1 MKNFYVIPWV
11 ICFLFFQN
19 ITIHSQTSITGKIT
33 DKVTG
38 EEMIAAN
45 IIVSKAGVFVAGEST
60 DIDGNYSIRIDPG
73 TYDFKVSYTG
83 YVDHLVKGVIAPAG
97 QATKVD
103 VKIATR
109 GEELKDLMTLEYK
122 IPLETKHKTASC
134 CGTTSE
140 QIRNLPVRNI
150 NAVAAATAGVS
161 SSEERID
168 DLVKHSQTFI
178 KGKITDAE
186 TGEELIGAIV
196 TISKKGVLVKSTT
209 TDIEGDFKI
218 QVDAGTYDL
227 RVRYTGYQDQIQN
240 NIIVN
245 EGQVVKINLQ
255 LNVGVVLDEVVVSG
269 YAVRRSK
276 KSLGYA
282 STTISSKDIRRA
294 PTRDVSSIAGATA
307 GASSSDDGDAISIK
321 GSRSSAT
328 DYYVDGK
335 RVKGKTILK
344 DSKVKLIETETSIED
359 EYLME
364 DARILISNNKF
375 FEATDYILRDKIDL
389 KNNLSMVEL
398 DLTKVIVLKKEIPTP
413 IKAGQLTAAEWRDAD
428 HWKAWKKQQKDKDY
442 KQAKS
447 DWEFYLT
454 NRYAVL
460 IENKKGQ
467 PLADV
472 DVELVN
478 AKRNVLWKTRTD
490 NEGKADLWVGIFDR
504 KEDAKNLKI
513 IASYEGKKYTIRKAK
528 PFKKINKIKI
538 KTDCNLSNRV
548 DIMFAVDA
556 TGSMGDEINY
566 LKSEL
571 QNVIERVQKLD
582 DELDIR
588 LGSVF
593 YRDIRDAY
601 LTQSSPLDSDI
612 SKTVNFIKKQSAGGG
627 GDFPEAVDVAL
638 EETIQKQ
645 NWSKDAMAR
654 VVFLILDAPPHMQ
667 QQNISSL
674 QKSIRIAAEKG
685 IKIIPVTASGIN
697 RTTEYLMKTMAL
709 ATTGTY
715 VFITDDSG
723 IGNSHLKPK
732 TKDYKVEKL
741 NDLLVRL
748 IGKYTDR
755 TSCEEVEEEEEE
767 RSNEI
772 LFANNNQDP
781 NSMTTV
787 IKEDKSILNKV
798 KYFPNPAT
806 TSVTL
811 QLQEA
816 ISEIMIIQS
825 DGKVVRRFENV
836 AAGEMQIDLSGFAEG
851 FYLIRFRKE
860 NGVANGK
867 LIVIK
872 P

>member
-1 MKNFYVIPWV
+1 MKKFYAIPWV

-19 ITIHSQTSITGKIT
+19 ITIHSQTSISGKIT
-33 DKVTG
+33 DKDTG

-45 IIVSKAGVFVAGEST
+45 IIVSKAGVFVQGETT
-60 DIDGNYSIRIDPG
+60 DIDGNYSMRIDPG
-73 TYDFKVSYTG
+73 IYDVRVSYTG
-83 YVDHLVKGVIAPAG
+83 YVDHLVRGVITNAG
-97 QATKVD
+97 QNTKVD
-103 VKIATR
+103 VQIST
-109 GEELKDLMTLEYK
+109 GGVVLDELMTLEYK
-122 IPLETKHKTASC
+122 APLIKKDETVTG
-134 CGTTSE
+134 GTVTSE
-140 QIRNLPVRNI
+140 HIRNLPTRDI
-150 NAVAAATAGVS
+150 SGLGVAISGS
-161 SSEERID
+161 SRSD
-168 DLVKHSQTFI
+168 
-178 KGKITDAE
+178 
-186 TGEELIGAIV
+186 
-196 TISKKGVLVKSTT
+196 
-209 TDIEGDFKI
+209 EGD
-218 QVDAGTYDL
+218 
-227 RVRYTGYQDQIQN
+227 
-240 NIIVN
+240 
-245 EGQVVKINLQ
+245 
-255 LNVGVVLDEVVVSG
+255 
-269 YAVRRSK
+269 AV
-276 KSLGYA
+276 
-282 STTISSKDIRRA
+282 
-294 PTRDVSSIAGATA
+294 
-307 GASSSDDGDAISIK
+307 SIK
-321 GSRSSAT
+321 GSRSSRT

-335 RVKGKTILK
+335 RVKGKK
-344 DSKVKLIETETSIED
+344 MVKEAKAKIIEAETAIED
-359 EYLME
+359 EYLIG

-375 FEATDYILRDKIDL
+375 FESTDYILRDKIDL
-389 KNNLSMVEL
+389 KNNSPMVEL
-398 DLTKVIVLKKEIPTP
+398 DPAKVIVLKKNIITP
-413 IKAGQLTAAEWRDAD
+413 PKAGQLTAAEWRDAD
-428 HWKAWKKQQKDKDY
+428 HWKVWKTQQKDKDY
-442 KQAKS
+442 KQAKN
-447 DWEFYLT
+447 DWKFYLT

-472 DVELVN
+472 EVELVN
-478 AKRNVLWKTRTD
+478 AKKNVLWKTRTD
-490 NEGKADLWVGIFDR
+490 NEGKADLWAGIFDGR
-504 KEDAKNLKI
+504 EDARNLRI
-513 IASYEGKKYTIRKAK
+513 IATYNGKKHKIRKAK
-528 PFKKINKIKI
+528 PFKKVNKIKI

-571 QNVIERVQKLD
+571 QNVIERVQKSD

-601 LTQSSPLDSDI
+601 LTQSTPLDADI
-612 SKTVNFIKKQSAGGG
+612 SKAVNFIQKQNAGGG
-627 GDFPEAVDVAL
+627 GDFPEAVDAAL

-645 NWSKDAMAR
+645 NWSKDAVAR
-654 VVFLILDAPPHMQ
+654 IVFLVLDAPPHMQ
-667 QQNISSL
+667 QQNINSL
-674 QKSIRIAAEKG
+674 QKSIRMAAEKG

-697 RTTEYLMKTMAL
+697 RSTEYLMKTMAL

-732 TKDYKVEKL
+732 NKDYEVEKL

-755 TSCEEVEEEEEE
+755 TSCEEVEEENEEPN
-767 RSNEI
+767 NEV
-772 LFANNNQDP
+772 LFANNNTSTNL
-781 NSMTTV
+781 NSTV
-787 IKEDKSILNKV
+787 VKEDKSILNKV

-825 DGKVVRRFENV
+825 DGKVIRRFENV
-836 AAGEMQIDLSGFAEG
+836 AAGEMQIDLSGFSEG
-851 FYLIRFRKE
+851 FYLIRFRKD

>member
-11 ICFLFFQN
+11 ICFLLFQN

-33 DKVTG
+33 DIDTG

-45 IIVSKAGVFVAGEST
+45 IIVSNAGVFVAGETT

-73 TYDFKVSYTG
+73 TYDVRVSYTG
-83 YVDHLVKGVIAPAG
+83 YVDHLVRSVIANAG

-103 VKIATR
+103 VQLGASEAVLEEVVVKAYKVPLIKMDATST
-109 GEELKDLMTLEYK
+109 GSTV
-122 IPLETKHKTASC
+122 TA
-134 CGTTSE
+134 E
-140 QIRNLPVRNI
+140 HIRNLPTRNI
-150 NAVAAATAGVS
+150 NSVAAATVRCFPGDKDGGVS
-161 SSEERID
+161 
-168 DLVKHSQTFI
+168 V
-178 KGKITDAE
+178 
-186 TGEELIGAIV
+186 
-196 TISKKGVLVKSTT
+196 
-209 TDIEGDFKI
+209 
-218 QVDAGTYDL
+218 
-227 RVRYTGYQDQIQN
+227 
-240 NIIVN
+240 
-245 EGQVVKINLQ
+245 
-255 LNVGVVLDEVVVSG
+255 
-269 YAVRRSK
+269 
-276 KSLGYA
+276 
-282 STTISSKDIRRA
+282 
-294 PTRDVSSIAGATA
+294 
-307 GASSSDDGDAISIK
+307 K

-335 RVKGKTILK
+335 RVKGKEMLK
-344 DSKVKLIETETSIED
+344 DSKVKLIKTETAIED
-359 EYLME
+359 EYLIG

-375 FEATDYILRDKIDL
+375 FESTDYILRDKIDL
-389 KNNLSMVEL
+389 KNNFPMVEL
-398 DLTKVIVLKKEIPTP
+398 DPTKIIVLKKNIITP
-413 IKAGQLTAAEWRDAD
+413 PKAGQLTAAEWRDAD
-428 HWKAWKKQQKDKDY
+428 HWKVWKTQQKDKDY

-447 DWEFYLT
+447 DWKFYLT

-460 IENKKGQ
+460 VENKQGQ
-467 PLADV
+467 PLVDV
-472 DVELVN
+472 EVELVN

-490 NEGKADLWVGIFDR
+490 NEGKADLWAGIFDR
-504 KEDAKNLKI
+504 REDARNLKI
-513 IASYEGKKYTIRKAK
+513 IATYNGKKHTIRKAK
-528 PFKKINKIKI
+528 SFKKVNKIKI

-571 QNVIERVQKLD
+571 QNVIERVQQSD
-582 DELDIR
+582 DDLDIR

-593 YRDIRDAY
+593 YRDVRDAY
-601 LTQSSPLDSDI
+601 LTQSTPLDPDI
-612 SKTVNFIKKQSAGGG
+612 SKTVSFIKKQSAGGG

-645 NWSKDAMAR
+645 NWSKDAVAR
-654 VVFLILDAPPHMQ
+654 IVFLVLDAPPHMQ
-667 QQNISSL
+667 QENINSL

-697 RTTEYLMKTMAL
+697 RSTEYLMKTMAL

-732 TKDYKVEKL
+732 TKDYEVEKL

-755 TSCEEVEEEEEE
+755 TSCEEVEKEEEEQN
-767 RSNEI
+767 NEV
-772 LFANNNQDP
+772 LFANNNQ
-781 NSMTTV
+781 NTNFTTTV

-816 ISEIMIIQS
+816 ISEILIIQA

-836 AAGEMQIDLSGFAEG
+836 AVGEMQIDLSGFSEG

-860 NGVANGK
+860 NDVANGK

-872 P
+872 S

>member
-1 MKNFYVIPWV
+1 MKNFYAIPWV
-11 ICFLFFQN
+11 ICFFLFQN
-19 ITIHSQTSITGKIT
+19 VTIHSQTSITGKVT
-33 DKVTG
+33 DKDTG

-45 IIVSKAGVFVAGEST
+45 IVVSKRDVFVAGETT

-73 TYDFKVSYTG
+73 TYDVEVSYSG
-83 YVDHLVKGVIAPAG
+83 YPTQKINGVIANAG

-103 VKIATR
+103 VQLSVGA
-109 GEELKDLMTLEYK
+109 EMFLE
-122 IPLETKHKTASC
+122 
-134 CGTTSE
+134 
-140 QIRNLPVRNI
+140 
-150 NAVAAATAGVS
+150 
-161 SSEERID
+161 
-168 DLVKHSQTFI
+168 
-178 KGKITDAE
+178 
-186 TGEELIGAIV
+186 
-196 TISKKGVLVKSTT
+196 
-209 TDIEGDFKI
+209 
-218 QVDAGTYDL
+218 
-227 RVRYTGYQDQIQN
+227 
-240 NIIVN
+240 
-245 EGQVVKINLQ
+245 
-255 LNVGVVLDEVVVSG
+255 EVVVSG
-269 YAVRRSK
+269 YGSKRRSSRK
-276 KSLGYA
+276 KST
-282 STTISSKDIRRA
+282 STGSTVTSEHIRNLPTRTISGL
-294 PTRDVSSIAGATA
+294 SIATSA
-307 GASSSDDGDAISIK
+307 GSSSGDAEDVTVN
-321 GSRSSAT
+321 GSRSEAT
-328 DYYVDGK
+328 DYYIDGV
-335 RVKGKTILK
+335 RVRGEKMLK
-344 DSKVKLIETETSIED
+344 DSKVSIIATEVEEELLTAAS
-359 EYLME
+359 
-364 DARILISNNKF
+364 RILISNNKF
-375 FEATDYILRDKIDL
+375 FESTDYILRDKIAVED
-389 KNNLSMVEL
+389 NSSMVEL
-398 DLTKVIVLKKEIPTP
+398 DPAKVIVLKKNIPTP
-413 IKAGQLTAAEWRDAD
+413 PKAGQLTAAEWRDAD
-428 HWKAWKKQQKDKDY
+428 HWKVWKAQQKDKDY

-447 DWEFYLT
+447 DWKFYLT

-467 PLADV
+467 PLGDV
-472 DVELVN
+472 EVELVN
-478 AKRNVLWKTRTD
+478 VKKNVLWKTRTD
-490 NEGKADLWVGIFDR
+490 NEGKADLWAGIFDR
-504 KEDAKNLKI
+504 REDARNLKI
-513 IASYEGKKYTIRKAK
+513 IATYNGKEHIIRKAK

-548 DIMFAVDA
+548 DIMFTVDA

-571 QNVIERVQKLD
+571 QNVIERVQKSD

-593 YRDIRDAY
+593 YRDVRDAY
-601 LTQSSPLDSDI
+601 LTQATPLDSDI
-612 SKTVNFIKKQSAGGG
+612 SKTVNFIKKQRAGGG
-627 GDFPEAVDVAL
+627 GDFPEAVDAAL

-645 NWSKDAMAR
+645 NWSKEAIAR
-654 VVFLILDAPPHMQ
+654 IIFLVLDAPPHMQ
-667 QQNISSL
+667 QQNINSL
-674 QKSIRIAAEKG
+674 QKSIRLAAEKG

-697 RTTEYLMKTMAL
+697 RSTEYLMKTMAL

-732 TKDYKVEKL
+732 TKDYEVEKL

-767 RSNEI
+767 PSNEI
-772 LFANNNQDP
+772 LFANNEEYSNYTT
-781 NSMTTV
+781 TTV

-811 QLQEA
+811 QLQEP

-836 AAGEMQIDLSGFAEG
+836 AAGEMQISLNGFSEG